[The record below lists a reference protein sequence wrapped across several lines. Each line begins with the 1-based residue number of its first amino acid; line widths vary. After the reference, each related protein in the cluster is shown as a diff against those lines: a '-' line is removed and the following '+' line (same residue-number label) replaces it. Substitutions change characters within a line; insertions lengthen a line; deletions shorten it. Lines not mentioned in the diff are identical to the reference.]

1 MLKYYKKNYTIPK
14 QQKLLRIENTNIP
27 NNIKRQKPTTKNSKT
42 QWKYQQTTKHT
53 QIYTTIKTT
62 EQKQS
67 TNKKH
72 PTKNANTLK
81 KQNHSKNTK

>member
-42 QWKYQQTTKHT
+42 Q
-53 QIYTTIKTT
+53 
-62 EQKQS
+62 
-67 TNKKH
+67 
-72 PTKNANTLK
+72 
-81 KQNHSKNTK
+81 